1 MGRLDL
7 VRVRGLYGASPLHLL
22 AHLALLPL
30 CAWALLEVLGG
41 RAAGN
46 VALWLIASVVVVD
59 LVVLP
64 LYSGLDWAGRHVLGR
79 AINYVRVPVG
89 LSLLMLVVFWGTIG
103 GRGEGAYRAASG
115 QSYTGYAQRWLLVSG
130 ALFAASAL
138 VYLVRRGGSRS

>member
-7 VRVRGLYGASPLHLL
+7 VRLRRAYGASPLHLL
-22 AHLALLPL
+22 AHLALLPV
-30 CAWALLEVLGG
+30 CAWALIEVLGG

-46 VALWLIASVVVVD
+46 VALWLVASVVVVD

-64 LYSGLDWAGRHVLGR
+64 LYSGLDLVGRR
-79 AINYVRVPVG
+79 AFRGAVDYVRVPVA

-103 GRGEGAYRAASG
+103 GRGEGAYHAASG
-115 QSYTGYAQRWLLVSG
+115 LEYSGYAERWLLASG

-138 VYLVRRGGSRS
+138 LYLVRHGRPRR